1 MIITHGVG
9 VSAAFSKYTKVF
21 GSAIDSDRP
30 KKVVIHEISRK
41 RFFLSTVFFSKRS
54 TMNNFLHFLVLLSL
68 VTLSLA
74 FAGGKCGTD
83 RPSPSGSGASGK
95 SIPECGDH
103 ECDDPG
109 VR

>member
-41 RFFLSTVFFSKRS
+41 RFFLSAVFFSK
-54 TMNNFLHFLVLLSL
+54 TKHHEQLS
-68 VTLSLA
+68 SFFSA
-74 FAGGKCGTD
+74 FVA
-83 RPSPSGSGASGK
+83 RNSQF
-95 SIPECGDH
+95 
-103 ECDDPG
+103 G
-109 VR
+109 VRRRKVRYG